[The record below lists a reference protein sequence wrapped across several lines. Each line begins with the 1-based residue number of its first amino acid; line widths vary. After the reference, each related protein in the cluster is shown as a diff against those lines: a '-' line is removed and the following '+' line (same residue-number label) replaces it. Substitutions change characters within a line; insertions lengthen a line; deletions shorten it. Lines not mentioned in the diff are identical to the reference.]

1 MENITEK
8 LEKIINKKNFLK
20 NEPMSKHTSFR
31 IGGSA
36 DYFIKIQTLEELKGI
51 MRLVKQ
57 EKIPY
62 QIVGNGTNLL
72 VQDNGIRGFVVK
84 LELDDY
90 SIEKNEDFVYIKV
103 GSGMTLARLAF
114 IALENELTGLEEISG
129 IPGTVGGAVKMNAG
143 AYGREMKDI
152 VVCSKCMNEN
162 CEIVELDLQSHEFG
176 YRNSI
181 FSKNKLIILET
192 TIKLIYGSKDL
203 IKEKMEEYK
212 KSRIKKQPLEFP
224 NAGSTFKRIE
234 GIPTAKLI
242 DECGLKGFSIG
253 DAEIS
258 EKHAGFI
265 INKGSA
271 TSKEVLELVKEVKTK
286 VKQKFDKD
294 IELEIIVL
302 GEE

>member
-8 LEKIINKKNFLK
+8 LEKIINKKNFFK
-20 NEPMSKHTSFR
+20 NEPMSKHTSFK
-31 IGGSA
+31 IGGIA
-36 DYFIKIQTLEELKGI
+36 DYFIKIQSIEELKNVI
-51 MRLVKQ
+51 ILANQ
-57 EKIPY
+57 EKIPF

-84 LELDDY
+84 LKLDDY
-90 SIEKNEDFVYIKV
+90 SIEKNEDFAYIKA

-114 IALENELTGLEEISG
+114 IALENELSGLEEISG
-129 IPGTVGGAVKMNAG
+129 IPGTIGGAVKMNAG

-152 VVCSKCMNEN
+152 VVSSKCMNEN
-162 CEIVELDLQSHEFG
+162 CEIFELDLQSHEFG

-192 TIKLIYGSKDL
+192 TIKLNYGSKDL